1 MAAVPKRQPQ
11 RTCLGC
17 REVRPKRELLRI
29 VRTPEGAI
37 EVDPTGKKSG
47 RGAYVC
53 PKGECVEQLAKSKRL
68 GKALGVEPPPHLIP
82 QLKRF
87 VEEIERG

>member
-1 MAAVPKRQPQ
+1 MLRKRPQ

-17 REVRPKRELLRI
+17 REVKPKRELLRI
-29 VRTPEGAI
+29 VRTPEGGV
-37 EVDPTGKKSG
+37 EFDPTGKKLG

-53 PKGECVEQLAKSKRL
+53 PKADCVAEIAKTKRL
-68 GKALGVEPPPHLIP
+68 GRALGVEPPPDLISE
-82 QLKRF
+82 LMRF